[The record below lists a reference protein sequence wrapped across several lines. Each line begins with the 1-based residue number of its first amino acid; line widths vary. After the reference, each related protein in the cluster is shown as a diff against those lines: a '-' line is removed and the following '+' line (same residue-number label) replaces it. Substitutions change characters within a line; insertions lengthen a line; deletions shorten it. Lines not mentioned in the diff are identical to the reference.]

1 MAPVDRYAAVRETHS
16 GVVVLI
22 GDCALKV
29 KKPVDLGFLD
39 FRSRSQREEA
49 CRREVE
55 LNRRL
60 APDVYR
66 GVATLSAADGAVG
79 EPVVVMRRLPDERRL
94 TTLVAAGHPLADVVA
109 RLARKVAALH
119 AASRR
124 APDIDSEG
132 RRDAVRSRWQANFR
146 QARPFHGVVLDSGDA
161 NEIEH
166 LAEDFLAGREA
177 LFDRRIA
184 DGRIVDGHGDLICD
198 DIFCLPDGPRILD
211 CLEFD
216 DRLRYVDGLDD
227 IAFLAMDLEH
237 LGADELAASLVDR
250 YAEYAAD
257 PVPPALLHHYL
268 AYRAFVRAKI
278 SCLGGTHGDVTHGDV
293 IHGDVIH
300 GDVTARNAARSYTA
314 LALKHLR
321 AGRVRLILIGGLPA
335 AGKSTV
341 AGLLADRLGAVLLSS
356 DHIRKETAGISPV
369 ICATGAY
376 RHGMYN
382 DTHTD
387 RTYLEL
393 IRSAEDLLG
402 LGETVV
408 LDASWTQARLRAL
421 AAGSATR
428 AHAEFIGVECRA
440 PSTLRRA
447 RLIARTDD
455 ASDPDP
461 QVADRMASDADPWP
475 DAIRLSTARSAGTAL
490 EELLPQLDRELQTSE
505 RGTA

>member
-1 MAPVDRYAAVRETHS
+1 MTQDGAEGGPPMAPVVRHADVRETHS

-66 GVATLSAADGAVG
+66 GVATLSGVDGAVG

-94 TTLVAAGHPLADVVA
+94 TALVAASHPLAGVVV
-109 RLARKVAALH
+109 RLARMVASLH

-132 RRDAVRSRWQANFR
+132 RRDAVRSRWRANLR
-146 QARPFHGVVLDSGDA
+146 QVRALRGDVPDSGDA
-161 NEIEH
+161 NEVEH
-166 LAEDFLAGREA
+166 LAEDFLAGRES

-237 LGADELAASLVDR
+237 LGADELAALLVDR
-250 YAEYAAD
+250 YAEYAGD

-278 SCLGGTHGDVTHGDV
+278 SCLGGTHGDV
-293 IHGDVIH
+293 
-300 GDVTARNAARSYTA
+300 AARDAARTYTA

-335 AGKSTV
+335 TGKSTV

-356 DHIRKETAGISPV
+356 DHIRKEMAGISPR
-369 ICATGAY
+369 IPATGAY
-376 RHGMYN
+376 RHGIYN
-382 DTHTD
+382 DKHTD
-387 RTYLEL
+387 HTYLEL
-393 IRSAEDLLG
+393 IQSASDLLG
-402 LGETVV
+402 FGETVV

-421 AAGSATR
+421 AASSATR
-428 AHAEFIGVECRA
+428 AHAEFIGVECQA

-447 RLIARTDD
+447 RLIARTED
-455 ASDPDP
+455 ASDSDP
-461 QVADRMASDADPWP
+461 QVADRMASDADRWP

-490 EELLPQLDRELQTSE
+490 DELLPQLDRQLQAPA
-505 RGTA
+505 RGTS